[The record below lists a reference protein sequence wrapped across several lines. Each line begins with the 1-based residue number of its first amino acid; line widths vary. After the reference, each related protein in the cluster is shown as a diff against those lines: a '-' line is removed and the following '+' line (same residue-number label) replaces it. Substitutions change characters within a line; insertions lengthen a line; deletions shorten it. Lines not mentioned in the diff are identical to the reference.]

1 MLFRL
6 LADAVV
12 LLHAAFV
19 LFVVLGGFVALRWGW
34 VAWLHLP
41 AAIWGALVE
50 VGGWICP
57 LTPLEN
63 WFRSR
68 AGEGGYAGGFVEHYV
83 LRVLYPAGLTRSTQ
97 WGLAGL
103 VIAINVA
110 VYAHLLRRRRRM
122 RTRQQL
128 P

>member
-1 MLFRL
+1 
-6 LADAVV
+6 V
-12 LLHAAFV
+12 
-19 LFVVLGGFVALRWGW
+19 
-34 VAWLHLP
+34 WLHLP

-50 VGGWICP
+50 MGGWICP

-83 LRVLYPAGLTRSTQ
+83 LRALYPAGLTRSAQ
-97 WGLAGL
+97 WGLGGL

-110 VYAHLLRRRRRM
+110 VYAHMLRRRRRM
-122 RTRQQL
+122 GTRQQ
-128 P
+128 PPRRG